1 MKSEL
6 QKAADRVRKLQE
18 SKPPIAEARI
28 AAHDALAIRQQEV
41 EQAEFNLRAAQR
53 EAHYAEAAYKAHEH
67 MLSIELQEV
76 RRLTYSSTVGLSMDM
91 SQNGCQQA
99 VAAGPNPYYNG

>member
-18 SKPPIAEARI
+18 SKPPIVEARI
-28 AAHDALAIRQQEV
+28 AAHDALAIRQQEM

-53 EAHYAEAAYKAHEH
+53 EAHCAEAAYKAHEH
-67 MLSIELQEV
+67 RLHIELEEV
-76 RRLTYSSTVGLSMDM
+76 RRITYSPSSLGS
-91 SQNGCQQA
+91 SIAIGQNECRQA
-99 VAAGPNPYYNG
+99 MAIGP

>member
-28 AAHDALAIRQQEV
+28 SAHDALALRHQEM

-53 EAHYAEAAYKAHEH
+53 EAHYAETAYKEHEH
-67 MLSIELQEV
+67 RLHIELEEV
-76 RRLTYSSTVGLSMDM
+76 RRLTYGPSPLGTSIAMR
-91 SQNGCQQA
+91 QNECLNQA
-99 VAAGPNPYYNG
+99 SPCGDPL